1 MGSSADV
8 DATAQTPRGGAKA
21 ALLHVLWVRGE
32 TVVPLIEHELVIG
45 RSPANQVTIE
55 SQAVDDVHA
64 RLVREGTSY
73 RFFQL
78 SRERPTLLRG
88 EPVDD
93 YLLQPGDRLEIAP
106 GTADAVTLIYEAG
119 RSMTIGDLYGTPG
132 TSPDEAS
139 AANKVWRL
147 DLPANGTLVMG
158 RSPDCDLVLPALT
171 VTLEHARL
179 TIRNGQPVIS
189 EIGSTSGTFVNGK
202 RVHTHT
208 LADGDVVRV
217 GPYKIL
223 FHGDIME
230 YQDDRKAVRLDARN
244 VTRFIGK
251 HQILDDISFRAQPG
265 EVLAIAG
272 TSGAGKSTLLY
283 ALTGII
289 PPTEGHVM
297 VNGSDLY
304 TSFAALQPLLGYVP
318 QKDILP
324 LQLPVQRALHYVA
337 RLRLP
342 PDVTNDEMNA
352 RIEEVMRSLDLY
364 DRRDVLLGS
373 LSGGQQKRASIAA
386 ELIGKPGLFFLDEP
400 ASGLDPGLA
409 RRVSAI
415 MRDMANT
422 NSTIVVISH
431 DVEGLQAADK
441 IVLLASGGRVA
452 FIGAP
457 QEALEYFDVDDLADV
472 YPRVESED
480 SKVWQK
486 RFEESPHYQTYVAPV
501 LAPAA
506 EEEHAAESHGL
517 HAIDALAAGQRRTA
531 TVGRQFMVSVMRY
544 AETMLRDRL
553 TLLVLLAQAPVIAL
567 LLTLVAKST
576 DFQPPPAEAIL
587 QAEAFGIPAARL
599 AATLPIMLA
608 ATATWFGAINAAR
621 EIVKEMP
628 IFLRDRLSGLRVAP
642 YLISKV
648 LVLAVLCVVQTTVL
662 LAVLAFKVDLPS
674 SGVLMWAPLELWI
687 SLALASAA
695 ALGMGL
701 LISAAVG
708 NADRAQ
714 SLVPIILI
722 PQLIFVGGPNSG
734 AAGQWLSYLMI
745 TRWSSEAMKIT
756 AGIPYR
762 TDPGGFG
769 SGDLLV
775 HWAVLVGMAAV
786 FIGLAGIQLM
796 RRRSG

>member
-32 TVVPLIEHELVIG
+32 TIVPLIERELVIG

-78 SRERPTLLRG
+78 SGDRPTLLRG
-88 EPVDD
+88 KPVDD

-119 RSMTIGDLYGTPG
+119 RSMMIGDLYGTPG

-171 VTLEHARL
+171 VTLQHARL

-304 TSFAALQPLLGYVP
+304 TSFAALQPLLDYVP
-318 QKDILP
+318 QKDIPP

-386 ELIGKPGLFFLDEP
+386 ELIGKPGFFFLDEP

-486 RFEESPHYQTYVAPV
+486 RFEESPHYADLRFAGVGAGGRRG
-501 LAPAA
+501 ARRRISRPARHRCA
-506 EEEHAAESHGL
+506 LRRQAAHSDGRASVHGVR
-517 HAIDALAAGQRRTA
+517 DALRRDDA
-531 TVGRQFMVSVMRY
+531 ERQ
-544 AETMLRDRL
+544 A
-553 TLLVLLAQAPVIAL
+553 
-567 LLTLVAKST
+567 
-576 DFQPPPAEAIL
+576 
-587 QAEAFGIPAARL
+587 
-599 AATLPIMLA
+599 
-608 ATATWFGAINAAR
+608 NAASPVGAGAGDR
-621 EIVKEMP
+621 AAPDSRRQV
-628 IFLRDRLSGLRVAP
+628 DRLSTSACR
-642 YLISKV
+642 S
-648 LVLAVLCVVQTTVL
+648 
-662 LAVLAFKVDLPS
+662 DLTGG
-674 SGVLMWAPLELWI
+674 GVRH
-687 SLALASAA
+687 S
-695 ALGMGL
+695 
-701 LISAAVG
+701 
-708 NADRAQ
+708 
-714 SLVPIILI
+714 
-722 PQLIFVGGPNSG
+722 
-734 AAGQWLSYLMI
+734 
-745 TRWSSEAMKIT
+745 SSEAGGDAADH
-756 AGIPYR
+756 AG
-762 TDPGGFG
+762 
-769 SGDLLV
+769 GDGHV
-775 HWAVLVGMAAV
+775 VRSD
-786 FIGLAGIQLM
+786 Q
-796 RRRSG
+796 RRS